1 MTTVTHTYEVRA
13 IEPHVAASLREL
25 DDAGRRPRLVDTHG
39 GGSPLRCCL
48 RLSRP
53 NEPVALVSY
62 APLRRWAA
70 ERSVDPG
77 PYDEVGPVFIHPVE
91 CDGTIDRGLPIELL
105 DTARVFRGYDATGSI
120 AGGRLVEPGEDAER
134 VLDELFADPETDVVH
149 VRALEFGCFTF
160 EVRRVRADRQ
170 L

>member
-1 MTTVTHTYEVRA
+1 MTGVYEVRA
-13 IEPHVAASLREL
+13 IESNVVASLREL
-25 DDAGRRPRLVDTHG
+25 DDAGRRPRLVRTHG

-53 NEPVALVSY
+53 NEPLALVSY

-77 PYDEVGPVFIHPVE
+77 PYDEVGPVFVHPLE
-91 CDGTIDRGLPIELL
+91 CDGISDRGLPAELL
-105 DTARVFRGYDATGSI
+105 AAPRVFRRYDATGSI
-120 AGGRLVEPGEDAER
+120 AGGRLVEPDEDAER
-134 VLDELFADPETDVVH
+134 VLDEQFADPETELVH

-170 L
+170 P